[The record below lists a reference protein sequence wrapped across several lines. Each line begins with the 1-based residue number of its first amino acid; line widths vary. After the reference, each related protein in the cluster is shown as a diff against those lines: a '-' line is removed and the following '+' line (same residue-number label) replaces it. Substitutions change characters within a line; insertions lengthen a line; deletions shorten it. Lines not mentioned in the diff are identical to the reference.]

1 MKLNLNTNV
10 KKFYINTYP
19 DDTEGEK
26 IRSNLTFRTL
36 LSKFVLEPDDIY
48 DILGVGDSIIRE
60 RIFEAL
66 SKILKCDYDVI
77 YDIWLED

>member
-19 DDTEGEK
+19 TDTEGEK